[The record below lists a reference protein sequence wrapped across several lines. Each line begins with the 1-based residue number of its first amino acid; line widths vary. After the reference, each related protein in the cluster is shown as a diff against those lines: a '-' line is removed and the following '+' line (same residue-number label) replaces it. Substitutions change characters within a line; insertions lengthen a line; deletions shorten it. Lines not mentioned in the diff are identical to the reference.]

1 MIIQLSKI
9 ATLNLK
15 ESIRKQIH
23 FRLDHFAQLAS
34 VSKTVLSRQLKT
46 GSIEYTFLVKYL
58 IILGYL
64 PESYQP
70 FKSFNELF
78 FLETVPKK
86 YKTNLHYMLTGEF
99 DA

>member
-1 MIIQLSKI
+1 MIIQLSKF

-15 ESIRKQIH
+15 YKIRQH
-23 FRLDHFAQLAS
+23 NSRFDSFAKLAS
-34 VSKTVLSRQLKT
+34 VSKSVLSRQLKT

-78 FLETVPKK
+78 FLKTVPSK
-86 YKTNLHYMLTGEF
+86 YRASIQYILRGELN
-99 DA
+99 A

>member
-9 ATLNLK
+9 SALSLK
-15 ESIRKQIH
+15 AAIRKNGRR
-23 FRLDHFAQLAS
+23 FDRFAELAS

-70 FKSFNELF
+70 FRTFNELF
-78 FLETVPKK
+78 FLETVPNK
-86 YKTNLHYMLTGEF
+86 YKPNLHYMLTGHF
-99 DA
+99 YA